1 VFLLNLARSVA
12 HAYPVPELPVDNL
25 IVNPWFRSASNRT
38 EAGFDGWTRPL
49 TDGVT
54 WGLSHKESNPSPDI
68 VVSGRCGAKEVYCG
82 TAARWA
88 AQSGIVYPD
97 VDVFAYQVVATDP
110 AQRKLNFFTHY
121 VSHRVDVGAVNIYG
135 GNSANGP
142 WTLVW
147 LPLYHSQD
155 RQIVPESGEIQE
167 LWEETGFIE
176 RTLEQ
181 GYPFYKIEL
190 QARLPQSPGI
200 RGVGF
205 KLTGV
210 YFSTE
215 FTDEPGLPPPT
226 PGPPLVTTPANDDG
240 NGVTPTET
248 GSLPATA
255 VTSEAAPGTSA
266 APPDSGT
273 PTAASVAEDTGN
285 QGLATLAAEA
295 LSTTENIITWDT
307 SENNG
312 RGFRLERSSNGTA
325 EWKSIAVVAPG
336 TTEYIDSGLRPD
348 TLYYYRLR
356 LSQADTSNVVSAKT
370 EPLAETALAAPASLR
385 VVSDAPQQL
394 TLTWEDV
401 SSNETGFAVE
411 RSTDGLNF
419 TTIKITGP
427 NMTSFVDEN
436 LVPAIYFYRV
446 RSFSGDTYSRYSGVA
461 SVTVRGESV
470 ESGAAE
476 AEGQP
481 GPSEDVAQSANSALT
496 SQGWLITLAAITLFV
511 VLVGVGLL
519 VARTKRHPLE

>member
-1 VFLLNLARSVA
+1 
-12 HAYPVPELPVDNL
+12 
-25 IVNPWFRSASNRT
+25 
-38 EAGFDGWTRPL
+38 
-49 TDGVT
+49 
-54 WGLSHKESNPSPDI
+54 
-68 VVSGRCGAKEVYCG
+68 
-82 TAARWA
+82 
-88 AQSGIVYPD
+88 
-97 VDVFAYQVVATDP
+97 
-110 AQRKLNFFTHY
+110 
-121 VSHRVDVGAVNIYG
+121 
-135 GNSANGP
+135 
-142 WTLVW
+142 
-147 LPLYHSQD
+147 
-155 RQIVPESGEIQE
+155 
-167 LWEETGFIE
+167 
-176 RTLEQ
+176 
-181 GYPFYKIEL
+181 
-190 QARLPQSPGI
+190 
-200 RGVGF
+200 
-205 KLTGV
+205 
-210 YFSTE
+210 
-215 FTDEPGLPPPT
+215 
-226 PGPPLVTTPANDDG
+226 
-240 NGVTPTET
+240 
-248 GSLPATA
+248 
-255 VTSEAAPGTSA
+255 
-266 APPDSGT
+266 
-273 PTAASVAEDTGN
+273 VAEDTGN